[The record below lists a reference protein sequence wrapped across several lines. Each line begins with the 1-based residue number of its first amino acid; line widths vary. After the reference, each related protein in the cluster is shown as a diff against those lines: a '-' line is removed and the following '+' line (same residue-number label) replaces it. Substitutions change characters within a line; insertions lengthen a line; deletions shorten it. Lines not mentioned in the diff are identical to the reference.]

1 MMKKTGPFL
10 CDEGRNG
17 GSMLKLEYDKKQ
29 IEDVIDRIVH
39 KTMNMDLTWDWPCG
53 VAYYGV
59 SEAYEKTGKEEYLKL
74 LKDRVDELIDLG
86 LPKVWTVNA
95 CAMGHCL
102 ITLYEATGEQRYWDI
117 LMSKVDYIRNDA
129 LRFGDHVLQHTVSAN
144 NDFPG

>member
-1 MMKKTGPFL
+1 MATIQFDREEVL
-10 CDEGRNG
+10 
-17 GSMLKLEYDKKQ
+17 Q
-29 IEDVIDRIVH
+29 AIDAVVRQ
-39 KTMNMDLTWDWPCG
+39 TMNMDMPWDWPCG

-129 LRFGDHVLQHTVSAN
+129 LRFADHVLQHTVTAS
-144 NDFPG
+144 